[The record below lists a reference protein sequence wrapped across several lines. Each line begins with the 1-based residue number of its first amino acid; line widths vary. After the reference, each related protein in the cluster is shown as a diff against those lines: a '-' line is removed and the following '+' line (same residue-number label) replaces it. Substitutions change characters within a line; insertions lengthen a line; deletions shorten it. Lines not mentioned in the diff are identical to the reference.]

1 MFRCTAITFFF
12 IGCALFSSAQAT
24 DSVSTSINKSRY
36 QPPSVILFMLH
47 LSTNKI
53 EGLRRRGMEHDIPMV
68 MAADKETNESIM
80 KDFAAHFTYCPVY
93 FFYDD
98 NYDKATTKQF
108 AAIQFYTSQSMP
120 QPLDPT
126 QLQSIYFA
134 EVSYAAP
141 SAQLPIDSNAA
152 SRKIDHF
159 QGDEDDAASRNY
171 GINMYDADFK
181 PLRGKLC
188 FTDIALRRRGALF
201 GEKKFVFEGA
211 LRYERKL
218 RALYSN
224 PVNE

>member
-1 MFRCTAITFFF
+1 MVRCTTLTFLF
-12 IGCALFSSAQAT
+12 IGYAFFSSAQAHV
-24 DSVSTSINKSRY
+24 SLSTSTKKGRY
-36 QPPSVILFMLH
+36 QQPSAILFMLH

-53 EGLRRRGMEHDIPMV
+53 EGLRRRGMERDIPMV

-98 NYDKATTKQF
+98 NYDKVMNKQF
-108 AAIQFYTSQSMP
+108 AAIQFYTSQSIP
-120 QPLDPT
+120 QQLDT
-126 QLQSIYFA
+126 SQLQSIYFA

-141 SAQLPIDSNAA
+141 SAQLPIDSSAG

-201 GEKKFVFEGA
+201 GEKKFMFEGA

>member
-1 MFRCTAITFFF
+1 MVRCTTLTFLF
-12 IGCALFSSAQAT
+12 IGYAFFSSAQAHV
-24 DSVSTSINKSRY
+24 SLSTSTKKGRY
-36 QPPSVILFMLH
+36 QQPSAILFMLH

-53 EGLRRRGMEHDIPMV
+53 EGLRRRGMERDIPMV

-98 NYDKATTKQF
+98 NYDKAMNNQF
-108 AAIQFYTSQSMP
+108 AAIQFYTSQSIP
-120 QPLDPT
+120 QQLDLS

-141 SAQLPIDSNAA
+141 SAQLPIDSSAG